1 MSFHLI
7 YPPCALTKLARK
19 KPCFRNRSN
28 HDFQMVKQKSS
39 LDSAVTVEAARDW
52 KQPTLSATKK
62 SHPLG
67 NIWFR
72 DLFLNSHENKGD
84 GPFFSEKFLQSH
96 GTYKDDSSRASTSWL
111 LPISDSTEYSF
122 WSRTSRPKS
131 KWIVFGGF
139 EGDDAHILYQ
149 ISLFLCLYGW
159 FLNS

>member
-1 MSFHLI
+1 MTI
-7 YPPCALTKLARK
+7 
-19 KPCFRNRSN
+19 
-28 HDFQMVKQKSS
+28 
-39 LDSAVTVEAARDW
+39 EAARDW

-96 GTYKDDSSRASTSWL
+96 GTYEDNSSSQLLDYCQLVIQPNIHFDLALEDLKAKWMMSLVDS
-111 LPISDSTEYSF
+111 
-122 WSRTSRPKS
+122 KQ
-131 KWIVFGGF
+131 
-139 EGDDAHILYQ
+139 GDDAHILYQ